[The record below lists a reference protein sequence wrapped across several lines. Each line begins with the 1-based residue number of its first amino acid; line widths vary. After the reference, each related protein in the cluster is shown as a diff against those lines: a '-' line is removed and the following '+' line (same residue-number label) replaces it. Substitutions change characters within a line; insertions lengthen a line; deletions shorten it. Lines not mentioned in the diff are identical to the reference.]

1 MEQINLHSDH
11 NNEPLNHF
19 VQEIRQSLIE
29 NLKHIILFGSR
40 ARGDNSSDADYD
52 CLIVVDNITPYIKDT
67 VDEISGNTL
76 YKYNAVFSAFVI
88 SEEKYHNQIFNPLL
102 INIRREGISL

>member
-1 MEQINLHSDH
+1 MEQINLHTDH

-40 ARGDNSSDADYD
+40 ARGDNCSDSDYD
-52 CLIVVDNITPYIKDT
+52 FLIVVDNVTPCIKET
-67 VDEISGNTL
+67 VDEIAGNIL
-76 YKYNAVFSAFVI
+76 YNYNAVVSAFVI
-88 SEEKYHNQIFNPLL
+88 GEEKYLHQIYNPLL

>member
-1 MEQINLHSDH
+1 MKKTNLHIASND
-11 NNEPLNHF
+11 NPLNHF
-19 VQEIRQSLIE
+19 IQEIKQSLKE
-29 NLKHIILFGSR
+29 HLKHIILFGSR
-40 ARGDNSSDADYD
+40 ARGDNSSDSDYD

-88 SEEKYHNQIFNPLL
+88 SEEKYLHQIYNPLL